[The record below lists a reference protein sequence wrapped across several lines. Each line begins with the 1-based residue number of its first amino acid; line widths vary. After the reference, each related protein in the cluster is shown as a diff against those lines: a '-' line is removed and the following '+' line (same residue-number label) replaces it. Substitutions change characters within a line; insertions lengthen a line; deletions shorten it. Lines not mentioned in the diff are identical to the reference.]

1 MTSFVVMTPPA
12 RREKAFEEAV
22 LIRDGFS
29 FIAFLIPP
37 IWLLWHRLWLEAAVA
52 VFLLLACSVIATLLG
67 QPLAGSFLSLLVS
80 LYAGLEGQ
88 HLRALSLHRGGW
100 REEGTIVAGSR
111 EEAEQR
117 YAAGFAEDLAAGT
130 EHPLTVPLAPAS
142 AAPRAPAPALGL
154 LTYPGKS

>member
-1 MTSFVVMTPPA
+1 MASFVVMAPPA

-29 FIAFLIPP
+29 VIAFLVPP
-37 IWLLWHRLWLEAAVA
+37 VWLLWHRLWLEAAVA
-52 VFLLLACSVIATLLG
+52 VFLLLACSALATLLG
-67 QPLAGSFLSLLVS
+67 QQLVGSLLSLLVS

-88 HLRALSLHRGGW
+88 HLRALALRRSGW
-100 REEGTIVAGSR
+100 REESTIVAGSR

-117 YAAGFAEDLAAGT
+117 YAAGLTQTFSAVP
-130 EHPLTVPLAPAS
+130 EHPLAVPLAPAS
-142 AAPRAPAPALGL
+142 SAPRAPAPALGL